1 MFTRKVSG
9 KLEHV
14 FSNSDEF
21 KGFYPDL
28 SIVHDWKTA
37 KEEDWVLTDDKQV
50 CKILKKSSFKRRSGK
65 KAVEYVRTLLGM
77 ATITKNSRLE
87 GEPARNIYSFSNKEY
102 SEKLRENRDKPTKNE
117 IMFAKYV
124 ATGLEIDEAYIK
136 AFRTEDVGYAK
147 NISTRLIKTERI
159 QKLITEEMKSALE
172 KAGVDPEYL
181 LINSKK
187 IIDKKKSRD
196 SDKLRAIETLMKV
209 AGMFP
214 ANDKKTESL
223 TVFQGFSHEQLEQ
236 LKSSDTKALAHAEVE
251 HNGK

>member
-1 MFTRKVSG
+1 M
-9 KLEHV
+9 
-14 FSNSDEF
+14 
-21 KGFYPDL
+21 
-28 SIVHDWKTA
+28 
-37 KEEDWVLTDDKQV
+37 LTDDKQV
-50 CKILKKSSFKRRSGK
+50 CKILKKSSFKSRSGK
-65 KAVEYVRTLLGM
+65 KPVEYVRTLIGM
-77 ATITKNSRLE
+77 ATISKNSRLE
-87 GEPARNIYSFSNKEY
+87 GEPVLNIYSFSNNEY
-102 SEKLRENRDKPTKNE
+102 SDKQRENRDKPTKNE

-124 ATGLEIDEAYIK
+124 ATGFEVDEAYIK
-136 AFRTEDVGYAK
+136 AFRTKDVGYAK

-187 IIDKKKSRD
+187 IIDKKKARD

-223 TVFQGFSHEQLEQ
+223 TVFQGFSSEQLEQ
-236 LKSSDTKALAHAEVE
+236 LKSSDSKAIAHAEVK
-251 HNGK
+251 HNEK

>member
-1 MFTRKVSG
+1 MFTRRVSG
-9 KLEHV
+9 RLEHV
-14 FSNSDEF
+14 FSNKDEF
-21 KGFYPDL
+21 KGIYPDL
-28 SIVHDWKTA
+28 AIVYDWKTA
-37 KEEDWVLTDDKQV
+37 NEGDWVLTDDKQV
-50 CKILKKSSFKRRSGK
+50 CKILKRSSFKPRSGK
-65 KAVEYVRTLLGM
+65 KPVEYVRTLLGM
-77 ATITKNSRLE
+77 ATVTKNSALK
-87 GEPARNIYSFSNKEY
+87 GEPVRNIYSFSGEEY

-117 IMFAKYV
+117 IMFAKSV
-124 ATGLEIDEAYIK
+124 ATGLEADEAYIK

-187 IIDKKKSRD
+187 IIDKKKARD

-223 TVFQGFSHEQLEQ
+223 TVFQGFSREQLEQ

-251 HNGK
+251 HSEK